1 MLNKLLCNHNNQCT
15 PVTKILTGVGLFDL
29 LEIFE
34 LKVQKCFMKLII
46 YNKLK

>member
-1 MLNKLLCNHNNQCT
+1 MYPRNK
-15 PVTKILTGVGLFDL
+15 KSKGVGLFDL

-34 LKVQKCFMKLII
+34 LEVQKCFMKLII